1 METTFSETPANNSNV
16 ISFLSKEKIGKG
28 LRCFAILTIIS
39 FAIVFYA
46 TSTEETIAALSH
58 LNIGFLVLAAF
69 LQLADIALGALRNH
83 ILVRKLKPG
92 ISPWVCFKAQLA
104 NEFAA
109 AVTPGQSGGG
119 PAWVY
124 ILYRNGIPIA
134 SAAAVSVIVFIST
147 LFFFLST
154 TTTSVFY
161 LEQHFSIQTILQL
174 LQYGFL
180 TCTVLFLLILF
191 SLWLPDKMGRIIHN
205 ITRLFSRFGKRWGEC
220 SVRCGER
227 IIDAMTHYQINCVDI
242 LKKDPI
248 TVLKTF
254 LITGLYYFVKLNMA
268 YVILLGL
275 GIQIDYL
282 TAIAVLALLR
292 FILYFTPTPGGSGV
306 AEISIAVLVSLIMP
320 TYLLLLFTILY
331 RSYHLFLPAGFGAW
345 VIISELKKA
354 A

>member
-1 METTFSETPANNSNV
+1 METTYSETPAHNSNV
-16 ISFLSKEKIGKG
+16 ISFLSKAKICKG

-39 FAIVFYA
+39 FTVVFYA

-58 LNIGFLVLAAF
+58 LNVGFLILAGV

-147 LFFFLST
+147 LFFFLSI

-161 LEQHFSIQTILQL
+161 LDQHFSIHTILRL
-174 LQYGFL
+174 LQYGFV
-180 TCTVLFLLILF
+180 TCTALFLLILV
-191 SLWLPDKMGRIIHN
+191 SIWLPYRM
-205 ITRLFSRFGKRWGEC
+205 TRLIRFIARFMGRFGKHWGEC
-220 SVRCGER
+220 SVRLGEK
-227 IIDAMTHYQINCVDI
+227 IILTLKHYQRNCVEI

-254 LITGLYYFVKLNMA
+254 LITGVYYFVKLNIA
-268 YVILLGL
+268 YIILLGI
-275 GIQIDYL
+275 GIEIDYL

-320 TYLLLLFTILY
+320 TYLLPLFTILY

-345 VIISELKKA
+345 VMISELKKA